1 MNTELADMFA
11 FAVTMAACVTLI
23 FADHVSPADFGE
35 YAAALTGV
43 YTVWH
48 NRPRL

>member
-1 MNTELADMFA
+1 MNTELPDMFA
-11 FAVTMAACVTLI
+11 FAITMAACVTLI
-23 FADHVSPADFGE
+23 LTDHVNPAAFSE

-43 YTVWH
+43 YAAWH